1 VSATNDS
8 TIAGQYAIDVS
19 QPRLPINR
27 AAPLNAT
34 QFSGLIPRKLTNKRS
49 IWGNVMT
56 KTVGR
61 IVAAAALLLVQA
73 GFSSAADIK
82 VFSTI
87 GVQSALEEL
96 APKFEKASGHKLN
109 ITWGT
114 AAILV
119 KRVQAGETAD
129 LMVLTKQSLDAL
141 TKDNNATAGTD
152 ATFASSGMA
161 VVVKKGAPKPDIS
174 TPDSFKQA
182 LLNAKAIAYSDP
194 AAGGASGVYFAK
206 LLERMGIAD
215 QMKAKTKHPPPSGNS
230 AVLVVNGEAE
240 LAIQQEPEVMSIAG
254 VDMVGSLP
262 GDLNNITIYSAG
274 VGKDSKQAEGANAL
288 IKFLHTP
295 EAAAVFKAKGL
306 TPVAAPKAS

>member
-1 VSATNDS
+1 
-8 TIAGQYAIDVS
+8 
-19 QPRLPINR
+19 
-27 AAPLNAT
+27 
-34 QFSGLIPRKLTNKRS
+34 
-49 IWGNVMT
+49 MT
-56 KTVGR
+56 KTVAR

-96 APKFEKASGHKLN
+96 APKFEKTSGHKLN

-141 TKDNNATAGTD
+141 TKDGNATAGTD

-161 VVVKKGAPKPDIS
+161 IVVKKGAPKPDIS

-182 LLNAKAIAYSDP
+182 LLNAKAVAYSDP

-240 LAIQQEPEVMSIAG
+240 LAIQQEPEVMSVAG
-254 VDMVGSLP
+254 VDMVGPLP

-306 TPVAAPKAS
+306 TPLAAPKAS